1 MLFRFTSS
9 DEIKTHIAERD
20 VHLLSLY
27 GDSIMKVEAMMWLT
41 QGGLKILVIALM
53 HLVLQKK

>member
-9 DEIKTHIAERD
+9 DEIKTHIAERA